1 MTLSTTIEE
10 MTMLQEYQKNL
21 ELFISQVVDSGS
33 FEEVKIPLLKRE
45 LERLELEI
53 SNNLNGDSTSY
64 ATVKFNSKMNN
75 EIKYKRSVLFQS

>member
-33 FEEVKIPLLKRE
+33 IEEVKIPLLKRE

-64 ATVKFNSKMNN
+64 ATVKFNSKMNSWQ
-75 EIKYKRSVLFQS
+75 KKKTRGS

>member
-33 FEEVKIPLLKRE
+33 IEEVKIPLLKRE

-64 ATVKFNSKMNN
+64 ATVKFNSKMNSCQ
-75 EIKYKRSVLFQS
+75 KKKTRCS